1 MIKGLIFDLD
11 GTLINSIGDIHYS
24 LNLALK
30 YHGYKEVSLEDA
42 QKNTGRGFRKLIVES
57 LPINTSDQIID
68 EVNKTY
74 TKFYGEHYHERTYGY
89 EGIYEL
95 LKELNKRNIKIAVN
109 SNKKDEY
116 TKNLMKIIFK
126 DIEFTAVFGE
136 RIGIPTKPNPATAEE
151 IISIMELD
159 KNEVCYVGDSEVDI
173 QTGKNTNIKT
183 IGCLWGFRSK
193 ETLEK
198 ENPDI
203 IVSKPEEILNYLGE

>member
-1 MIKGLIFDLD
+1 MKD
-11 GTLINSIGDIHYS
+11 
-24 LNLALK
+24 NLVYTYKCTNGYDAALYLK
-30 YHGYKEVSLEDA
+30 KPTVG
-42 QKNTGRGFRKLIVES
+42 
-57 LPINTSDQIID
+57 
-68 EVNKTY
+68 
-74 TKFYGEHYHERTYGY
+74 HYHERTYGY

-193 ETLEK
+193 EVLEK

-203 IVSKPEEILNYLGE
+203 IVFKPEEILNYLGE

>member
-30 YHGYKEVSLEDA
+30 YHGYEEVSLEDA
-42 QKNTGRGFRKLIVES
+42 QKNTGRGFRKLIVKS
-57 LPINTSDQIID
+57 LPANTSDKIVD

-126 DIEFTAVFGE
+126 NIEFSAVFGE

-193 ETLEK
+193 EVLEK

-203 IVSKPEEILNYLGE
+203 IVFKPEEILNYLGE